1 MFTNFN
7 PKKENQ
13 PMGAINLK
21 NNITLLAF
29 VLMVCGQIF
38 GQSENN
44 EDSSSTLVTQLGLE
58 NLQYVSQVQQINLP
72 PTSSN
77 SIFIQQIGSNN
88 TSSVHIQAQNREISL
103 VQNGNANDAK
113 IDLAAKTITHNLLQ
127 NGNNNFLLEYGN
139 TPNLNLERNIIQN
152 GNDQGVVIY
161 GSNSLTDNII
171 LNLQGSS
178 KTITIRNFN

>member
-1 MFTNFN
+1 
-7 PKKENQ
+7 
-13 PMGAINLK
+13 MG
-21 NNITLLAF
+21 F
-29 VLMVCGQIF
+29 CQIF

-44 EDSSSTLVTQLGLE
+44 EDSSSLATLLGPE
-58 NLQYVSQVQQINLP
+58 NLEYVSQVQQVNLP
-72 PTSSN
+72 TTSSN
-77 SIFIQQIGSNN
+77 AIFIQQIGSNN
-88 TSSVHIQAQNREISL
+88 TSSVYIQAKNKEISL
-103 VQNGNANDAK
+103 IQNGNANNAK
-113 IDLAAKTITHNLLQ
+113 IDLAAKTITHNLIQ

-152 GNDQGVVIY
+152 GNDQGVVIF

>member
-7 PKKENQ
+7 PNRENQ
-13 PMGAINLK
+13 TMGANTFK
-21 NNITLLAF
+21 NNITLFALIF
-29 VLMVCGQIF
+29 MGFCQIF

-44 EDSSSTLVTQLGLE
+44 EDDSSSLVTRLGPE
-58 NLQYVSQVQQINLP
+58 NLQHVSQVQPLDLS
-72 PTSSN
+72 TTTSN

-88 TSSVHIQAQNREISL
+88 TSAVNIQAINKEINII
-103 VQNGNANDAK
+103 QNGNANRAN
-113 IDLAAKTITHNLLQ
+113 IDLATKTVTHNLLQ

-139 TPNLNLERNIIQN
+139 TPNLDLERNIIQN
-152 GNDQGVVIY
+152 GNDQGVVIF

>member
-7 PKKENQ
+7 PNRENQ
-13 PMGAINLK
+13 TMGANKLK
-21 NNITLLAF
+21 INITLF
-29 VLMVCGQIF
+29 SIIFMGFCQIF
-38 GQSENN
+38 GQSENS
-44 EDSSSTLVTQLGLE
+44 EDSSSLVTLLGPE

-72 PTSSN
+72 PTTSN

-88 TSSVHIQAQNREISL
+88 TSSLHIQAENKEINL
-103 VQNGNANDAK
+103 VQNGNTNNAT
-113 IDLAAKTITHNLLQ
+113 IDVTAKTISHNLLQ

-139 TPNLNLERNIIQN
+139 TPNLDLERNIIQN
-152 GNDQGVVIY
+152 GNDQGVVIF